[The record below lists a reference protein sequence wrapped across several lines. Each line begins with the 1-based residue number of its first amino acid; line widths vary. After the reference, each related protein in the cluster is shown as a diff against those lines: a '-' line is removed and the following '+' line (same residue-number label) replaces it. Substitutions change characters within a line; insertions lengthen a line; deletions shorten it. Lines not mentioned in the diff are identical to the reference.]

1 MSDAISKMIDS
12 EDESEIPISISEMN
26 NLSNNLRHGVM
37 SKLNKIGV
45 NGLQKKSDNALNKLP
60 PILE

>member
-1 MSDAISKMIDS
+1 MIDA
-12 EDESEIPISISEMN
+12 EDDSEIPIGISEMN

-45 NGLQKKSDNALNKLP
+45 NGLQKKSDNALNKFSPALV
-60 PILE
+60 

>member
-1 MSDAISKMIDS
+1 MIDA
-12 EDESEIPISISEMN
+12 EDESEIVIGISEMN

-45 NGLQKKSDNALNKLP
+45 SGL
-60 PILE
+60 